1 MLEKKMGHAAR
12 RAPFFSPALFSSDGN
27 FFVRQEV
34 LRRRPAKR
42 CTGIIEVVTL
52 VMLED
57 NVLHF
62 A

>member
-1 MLEKKMGHAAR
+1 MGHATR